1 VKVRLLVDTRKSVV
15 TMPAV
20 AVQRGPQGLYTWVVK
35 DDNTVDQRPVEAT
48 LVNDLAMVQ
57 KGVNAGDRV
66 VVNGQYR
73 LQSGSRVDAK
83 PVDAAKAADKTPS

>member
-1 VKVRLLVDTRKSVV
+1 VRLLVDTRKNAV

-35 DDNTVDQRPVEAT
+35 DDNTVDQRPVDAT
-48 LVNDLAMVQ
+48 VINDVAMVRN
-57 KGVNAGDRV
+57 GVNAGDRV

-83 PVDAAKAADKTPS
+83 PVDATKTADKTPS